1 MEPIPLEEFSKEML
15 LITVARL
22 TNEIEHWKHNSNVL
36 RSANSLLKEENDK
49 QSKVCALLSR
59 RVNRDKI

>member
-1 MEPIPLEEFSKEML
+1 MEPIPLEDYTKEML

-22 TNEIEHWKHNSNVL
+22 TNEVEYWKHNSAVL

-49 QSKVCALLSR
+49 QNKTCALLAR
-59 RVNRDKI
+59 RVHRDKI